1 MKSVLI
7 IDGSK
12 EFWESKTKLTALLC
26 EVAKN
31 ELESMG
37 IVVNS
42 TRIDDGYD
50 PMIEME
56 KFLENDA
63 VIWQFPSWFMGE
75 TWVMK
80 KYIDEVFMEI
90 MAKTGG
96 SDGRS
101 SSDPS
106 KRYGTGGKLDRKYM
120 FSSTWN
126 APAYA
131 FDKGEFFDGN
141 SLEDVYYHLHKAHEF
156 IGMKPLPSFM
166 CNDVVKNPQVDKYVS
181 EYKAHLKKV
190 FG

>member
-12 EFWESKTKLTALLC
+12 EFWESKT
-26 EVAKN
+26 
-31 ELESMG
+31 ELEKMG
-37 IVVNS
+37 IVVNL

-50 PMIEME
+50 PMVEME

-90 MAKTGG
+90 MAKTGA

-101 SSDPS
+101 TSDPS
-106 KRYGTGGKLDRKYM
+106 KRYGTGGTLTDKKYM

-126 APAYA
+126 APKYA
-131 FDKGEFFDGN
+131 FEKGEFFEGHD
-141 SLEDVYYHLHKAHEF
+141 LEYLYFHLHKAHEF